1 MNKGIVGLMA
11 GACVLLGGAVVYLQ
25 MKTDREPP
33 TISFQE
39 NGVIYTKE
47 GSYEQLLDGVTA
59 VDDCDGD
66 VTDSLEIENVYVE
79 ENDGKATVVYVARD
93 KSNNIAKAKRKIGY
107 QESRAAVIASVSDE
121 AGEEKDGKDNVQSGS
136 DQTVTQ
142 TEEGEN
148 QQDDNE
154 QDDNEQDDNGQDEE
168 LPKENPRIKL
178 KTEQI
183 TIHSG
188 ESVNRI
194 SYVESVT
201 DDKDDT
207 NKLWRNISIDGD
219 EFNSSVPGV
228 YKQIFYVVDSDGNK
242 SNEAT
247 LTITVE

>member
-47 GSYEQLLDGVTA
+47 GSYEELLDGVTA

-93 KSNNIAKAKRKIGY
+93 KSNNIAKAKREIGY
-107 QESRAAVIASVSDE
+107 QESGAAMITSVSDE
-121 AGEEKDGKDNVQSGS
+121 AGEEKDGKENVQPGS

-142 TEEGEN
+142 IEEGEN

-154 QDDNEQDDNGQDEE
+154 QDEE

-178 KTEQI
+178 KTDQI